1 MSAATTGRTIDSA
14 AIDNASAIAVGP
26 RSRAAADIIRRTGF
40 LFERNI
46 RIANSLV
53 ISIRDVANR
62 SREIRVPVSQG
73 VAACYAS
80 RRGKPAMARKRKTVK
95 PRQLYIPA
103 VPNNASWLESDS
115 YDRRAWAELGL
126 TAPTIGEL
134 VESGERLVPD
144 FGALLRDLFLGLF
157 KYNLVW
163 LKPDAVRRS
172 AVLNRTILEQLMP
185 SAGFEM
191 LKSRTLLEEDKAVI
205 AALVLGEH
213 VLELMRSEKLINRRE
228 MLDLWDLKHQE
239 ENLAETAAALK
250 NAAELAEENQ
260 REAEAKEG
268 ETAEVDQEKNEQEKK
283 DLQKKIEEL
292 HEAAQRAASVSEAR
306 LNQKA
311 RMFEDQLRHSDKTE
325 LKRMQLPSAQLAEE
339 IDRVA
344 QDSHDFSL
352 EFGQGGRMS
361 AGERLELGRR
371 LARNRKLGELARL
384 VGRFKQDARA
394 LRRKTLDRG
403 VTEAYDVERGADL
416 GRLIPSELLAL
427 HHPQLRAD
435 FHRRLLEGAVLQY
448 RLREDE
454 QKGKGP
460 MVVCIDVS
468 SSMQGDKELW
478 AKAVSLTLM
487 DIARRQRRLFRAVLF
502 SSGPGSM
509 KVIDLNRER
518 RYQPELPKV
527 IELAEYFPGGGTD
540 FQAPIDAAI
549 ELIADKKLKRGDI
562 VVITDGECQVAPE
575 WLSNLRER
583 KEELQFSIFAVLVDI
598 GSSDLSTLAQFSD
611 RVSSVTKLTVA
622 GSREIFLKI

>member
-1 MSAATTGRTIDSA
+1 
-14 AIDNASAIAVGP
+14 
-26 RSRAAADIIRRTGF
+26 
-40 LFERNI
+40 
-46 RIANSLV
+46 
-53 ISIRDVANR
+53 
-62 SREIRVPVSQG
+62 
-73 VAACYAS
+73 
-80 RRGKPAMARKRKTVK
+80 MARKRKIIK
-95 PRQLYIPA
+95 PRTPHIPV
-103 VPNNASWLESDS
+103 VPDNASWIESDS

-126 TAPTIGEL
+126 TAPTIGAL

-144 FGALLRDLFLGLF
+144 FGALLHDLFLGLF

-172 AVLNRTILEQLMP
+172 AVLNRTILERLIP

-191 LKSRTLLEEDKAVI
+191 LKARTLLEEDKAVI
-205 AALVLGEH
+205 AALVLGEQ
-213 VLELMRSEKLINRRE
+213 VLDLVRSEKLVNRRD

-239 ENLAETAAALK
+239 ESLAESAAALK
-250 NAAELAEENQ
+250 NAVELSEQNQQEADAAEKIPGDDPQQNA
-260 REAEAKEG
+260 
-268 ETAEVDQEKNEQEKK
+268 EKN
-283 DLQKKIEEL
+283 DLQKKIDEL
-292 HEAAQRAASVSEAR
+292 KEAAERATRVAEAR

-311 RMFEDQLRHSDKTE
+311 RMFEDQLRHSDQSE
-325 LKRMQLPSAQLAEE
+325 LKRMQLRSAQLAEE

-352 EFGQGGRMS
+352 EFGQGGRLS

-403 VTEAYDVERGADL
+403 VAEAYDIERGADL
-416 GRLIPSELLAL
+416 GRLIPSELIAL

-448 RLREDE
+448 RLRDDE

-460 MVVCIDVS
+460 MIVCIDVS

-502 SSGPGSM
+502 SSGPDSM
-509 KVIDLNRER
+509 RVIDLNRER

-549 ELIADKKLKRGDI
+549 ELIEDKKLKRGDI

-575 WLSNLRER
+575 WLAELKRR
-583 KEELQFSIFAVLVDI
+583 KDEMQFSIFAVLVDV

-611 RVSSVTKLTVA
+611 RVSSVTKLTVE

>member
-1 MSAATTGRTIDSA
+1 
-14 AIDNASAIAVGP
+14 
-26 RSRAAADIIRRTGF
+26 
-40 LFERNI
+40 
-46 RIANSLV
+46 
-53 ISIRDVANR
+53 
-62 SREIRVPVSQG
+62 
-73 VAACYAS
+73 
-80 RRGKPAMARKRKTVK
+80 MARKRKTVK
-95 PRQLYIPA
+95 PRHLYIPA
-103 VPNNASWLESDS
+103 VPDNASWLESDS

-126 TAPTIGEL
+126 TAPTIGAL

-157 KYNLVW
+157 KYNVVW

-172 AVLNRTILEQLMP
+172 AVLNRAILEQLMP

-205 AALVLGEH
+205 AALVLGEQ
-213 VLELMRSEKLINRRE
+213 VLELVRSEKLINRRE

-239 ENLAETAAALK
+239 ENLAESAAALK
-250 NAAELAEENQ
+250 NAAELAQENQ
-260 REAEAKEG
+260 RDAEPADDEK
-268 ETAEVDQEKNEQEKK
+268 TADQEKSDQEKQ
-283 DLQKKIEEL
+283 DLQTKIDEL
-292 HEAAQRAASVSEAR
+292 QEVAQRAAKVSEAR

-325 LKRMQLPSAQLAEE
+325 LKRMQLRSAQLAEE

-352 EFGQGGRMS
+352 EFGQGGRLS

-502 SSGPGSM
+502 SAGPESM
-509 KVIDLNRER
+509 KVLDLNRER

-562 VVITDGECQVAPE
+562 VVITDGECQVTPE
-575 WLSNLRER
+575 WLAELNER
-583 KEELQFSIFAVLVDI
+583 KEELQFSIYAVLVDV
-598 GSSDLSTLAQFSD
+598 GSSDLSTLTQFSD
-611 RVSSVTKLTVA
+611 RVSSVSKLTVE

>member
-1 MSAATTGRTIDSA
+1 
-14 AIDNASAIAVGP
+14 
-26 RSRAAADIIRRTGF
+26 
-40 LFERNI
+40 
-46 RIANSLV
+46 
-53 ISIRDVANR
+53 
-62 SREIRVPVSQG
+62 
-73 VAACYAS
+73 
-80 RRGKPAMARKRKTVK
+80 MARKRKTVK
-95 PRQLYIPA
+95 PRQIYIPA
-103 VPNNASWLESDS
+103 VPDNASWIESDS

-144 FGALLRDLFLGLF
+144 FGALLHDLFLGLF

-163 LKPDAVRRS
+163 IKPDAVRRS
-172 AVLNRTILEQLMP
+172 AVLNRTILEKLIP
-185 SAGFEM
+185 SPGFQM
-191 LKSRTLLEEDKAVI
+191 LKTRTLLEEDKAVI
-205 AALVLGEH
+205 AALVLGEQ
-213 VLELMRSEKLINRRE
+213 VLELMRSEKLVNRRE

-239 ENLAETAAALK
+239 ENLAESAAALK
-250 NAAELAEENQ
+250 NAVELSEQNQ
-260 REAEAKEG
+260 QETDATEKTPGDDAQKSG
-268 ETAEVDQEKNEQEKK
+268 ERRNQD
-283 DLQKKIEEL
+283 DLQKKDALQKKIDEL
-292 HEAAQRAASVSEAR
+292 KEAAERATRVSEAR

-311 RMFEDQLRHSDKTE
+311 RMFEEQFRHGDHTE
-325 LKRMQLPSAQLAEE
+325 LKRMQIRSAQLSEE

-344 QDSHDFSL
+344 QDTHDFSL
-352 EFGQGGRMS
+352 EFGQGGRLS

-403 VTEAYDVERGADL
+403 VAEAYDIERGADL

-435 FHRRLLEGAVLQY
+435 FQRRLLEGAVLQY
-448 RLREDE
+448 RLRDDE

-502 SSGPGSM
+502 SSGPESM

-549 ELIADKKLKRGDI
+549 ELIADKKLKRADI

-575 WLSNLRER
+575 WLAELKRR
-583 KEELQFSIFAVLVDI
+583 KDDLQFSIFAVLVDV

-611 RVSSVTKLTVA
+611 RVSSVTKLTVE

>member
-1 MSAATTGRTIDSA
+1 
-14 AIDNASAIAVGP
+14 
-26 RSRAAADIIRRTGF
+26 
-40 LFERNI
+40 
-46 RIANSLV
+46 
-53 ISIRDVANR
+53 
-62 SREIRVPVSQG
+62 
-73 VAACYAS
+73 
-80 RRGKPAMARKRKTVK
+80 MARKRKTVK
-95 PRQLYIPA
+95 PRQLYIPV
-103 VPNNASWLESDS
+103 VPDNASWIESDS

-144 FGALLRDLFLGLF
+144 FGALLHDLFLGLF

-172 AVLNRTILEQLMP
+172 AVLNRTILEKLIP
-185 SAGFEM
+185 SPGFEM
-191 LKSRTLLEEDKAVI
+191 LKTRTLLEEDKAVI
-205 AALVLGEH
+205 AALVLGEQ
-213 VLELMRSEKLINRRE
+213 VLELVRSEKLINRRE

-239 ENLAETAAALK
+239 ENLAESAAALK
-250 NAAELAEENQ
+250 NAVELSEQNQ
-260 REAEAKEG
+260 QEADATEKTPGDDAQKSG
-268 ETAEVDQEKNEQEKK
+268 EQQNKD
-283 DLQKKIEEL
+283 DLQRKIDEL
-292 HEAAQRAASVSEAR
+292 KEAAERATRVSEAR

-311 RMFEDQLRHSDKTE
+311 RMFEDQLRHSDQSE
-325 LKRMQLPSAQLAEE
+325 LKRMQLRSAQLADE

-352 EFGQGGRMS
+352 EFGQGGRLS

-403 VTEAYDVERGADL
+403 VAEAYDIERGADL

-435 FHRRLLEGAVLQY
+435 FQRRLLEGAVLQY
-448 RLREDE
+448 RLRDDE

-502 SSGPGSM
+502 SSGPESM

-549 ELIADKKLKRGDI
+549 ELIADKKLKRADI

-575 WLSNLRER
+575 WLAELKRR
-583 KEELQFSIFAVLVDI
+583 KDELQFSIFAVLVDV

-611 RVSSVTKLTVA
+611 RVSSVTKLTVE

>member
-1 MSAATTGRTIDSA
+1 MSAAAPGLAIDNA
-14 AIDNASAIAVGP
+14 AIDNAMATASEIAPYRRTAVG
-26 RSRAAADIIRRTGF
+26 IIRRRGF
-40 LFERNI
+40 FSDGRI

-53 ISIRDVANR
+53 ISADVVATGR
-62 SREIRVPVSQG
+62 TRTPVSQG
-73 VAACYAS
+73 VAACYALS
-80 RRGKPAMARKRKTVK
+80 RGNPAMARKRKTVK

-103 VPNNASWLESDS
+103 VPNDASWLESDS

-126 TAPTIGEL
+126 TAPTIGAL

-163 LKPDAVRRS
+163 LKPEAVRRS

-205 AALVLGEH
+205 AALVLGEQ
-213 VLELMRSEKLINRRE
+213 VLELVRSEKLINRRE

-260 REAEAKEG
+260 REAEVAEG
-268 ETAEVDQEKNEQEKK
+268 EKTAETDQEKK
-283 DLQKKIEEL
+283 DLKEKIDEL
-292 HEAAQRAASVSEAR
+292 QEAAQRAASVSEAR

-325 LKRMQLPSAQLAEE
+325 LKRMQLRSAELAEE

-352 EFGQGGRMS
+352 EFGQGGRLS

-502 SSGPGSM
+502 SSGPESM

-575 WLSNLRER
+575 WLANLRER
-583 KEELQFSIFAVLVDI
+583 KEELQFSIFAVLVDV

-611 RVSSVTKLTVA
+611 RVSSVSKLTVE

>member
-1 MSAATTGRTIDSA
+1 
-14 AIDNASAIAVGP
+14 
-26 RSRAAADIIRRTGF
+26 
-40 LFERNI
+40 
-46 RIANSLV
+46 
-53 ISIRDVANR
+53 
-62 SREIRVPVSQG
+62 
-73 VAACYAS
+73 
-80 RRGKPAMARKRKTVK
+80 MARKRKTVK

-103 VPNNASWLESDS
+103 VPDNASWLESDS

-126 TAPTIGEL
+126 TAPTIGAL

-163 LKPDAVRRS
+163 LKPEAVRRS
-172 AVLNRTILEQLMP
+172 AVLNRAILEQLMP

-205 AALVLGEH
+205 AALVLGEQ
-213 VLELMRSEKLINRRE
+213 VLELVRSEKLINRRE

-239 ENLAETAAALK
+239 ENLAESAAALK

-260 REAEAKEG
+260 RETEAKEG
-268 ETAEVDQEKNEQEKK
+268 ETAEADQEKTAQEKQ
-283 DLQKKIEEL
+283 DLQKKINEL
-292 HEAAQRAASVSEAR
+292 QEAAQRAASVSEAR

-325 LKRMQLPSAQLAEE
+325 LKRMQLRSAQLAEE

-427 HHPQLRAD
+427 HHPQLRVD

-502 SSGPGSM
+502 SSGPESM

-575 WLSNLRER
+575 WLADLKER
-583 KEELQFSIFAVLVDI
+583 KEELQFSIFAVLVDV

-611 RVSSVTKLTVA
+611 RVTSVSKLTVE
-622 GSREIFLKI
+622 GSRDIFLKI